1 MKMELNVFKDTLF
14 DLINESPALDLID
27 IAWNEKKNLLVA
39 KLLDGSQFA
48 VQVKQA
54 WELTNEERD
63 GLVNLGSGIDL
74 QTELPGQASE

>member
-1 MKMELNVFKDTLF
+1 MELNVFKDTLF
-14 DLINESPALDLID
+14 DLINESPDLDLYE

-54 WELTNEERD
+54 WELTEEERD
-63 GLVNLGSGIDL
+63 GLVNLGPGIDL
-74 QTELPGQASE
+74 QTELPGKASE